1 MRETRSNPPLQP
13 SSHTSRRGWPCGVHI
28 LWSLRM
34 NRVGSIHS
42 TLQTVKNLGKVTASA
57 YSSQEEP
64 SPLSPNSRVMS
75 QGNMTLRLGPLG
87 PCAPE
92 PPGPQGVT
100 TEGSTDPPKAPE
112 EQGLTAA
119 DLFLPSLHS
128 FPITVLTA
136 ILFASPP
143 LHHSHDGDGPPGRG
157 S

>member
-1 MRETRSNPPLQP
+1 
-13 SSHTSRRGWPCGVHI
+13 
-28 LWSLRM
+28 M
-34 NRVGSIHS
+34 NGVGSIHS

-87 PCAPE
+87 PWAPL

-100 TEGSTDPPKAPE
+100 TAGSTDPPKAPE
-112 EQGLTAA
+112 EQGLTTA

-128 FPITVLTA
+128 FPISLNRFCLLLPLFTTVMMVMGHQA
-136 ILFASPP
+136 EEAEW
-143 LHHSHDGDGPPGRG
+143 GQG
-157 S
+157 